1 MYIQF
6 AFPGAGWYDERE
18 TEGGRDMKKRLT
30 VLLML
35 AVLAVGAVF
44 SARADGQIRVLPIDL
59 SGGAPFKARYM
70 NYPEKYEDPTISVE
84 YHHKILAQRPDGHG
98 YYYFYAIIN
107 IADASQLRTAAADP
121 VNFTRGRRMP
131 AVDMARRVNAVFAIN
146 GDFCNNAGG
155 DEDNKYCLRQ
165 GTVYRDT
172 VTEKLDMLL
181 IDEDGDFHIYK
192 AGPELATL
200 NKEEIDGKKIINAFQ
215 FGPALVV
222 DGEPVEDE
230 YILDRAHAPNTSEPD
245 QYAARVCIAQ
255 IDTLTY
261 LVVNNWYGL
270 DLASFRDLVMS
281 IAPCKTVYVLDGGNS
296 GQMIYLKSHVNENA
310 NNIRTIC
317 DIIYFASA
325 YFEDE

>member
-1 MYIQF
+1 MIRKYL
-6 AFPGAGWYDERE
+6 A
-18 TEGGRDMKKRLT
+18 
-30 VLLML
+30 LML
-35 AVLAVGAVF
+35 AAVLVLFALPA
-44 SARADGQIRVLPIDL
+44 ALADGQVRPLPIDL
-59 SGGAPFKARYM
+59 TGGAPFKA
-70 NYPEKYEDPTISVE
+70 NYRSNPEGYEDPSISVE
-84 YHHKILAQRPDGHG
+84 YHHMQKGQRPDGRDF
-98 YYYFYAIIN
+98 YYFYAIVT

-121 VNFTRGRRMP
+121 NDFVRGRRAP
-131 AVDMARRVNAVFAIN
+131 AQDMARRMNAIFAIN

-215 FGPALVV
+215 FGPALVI